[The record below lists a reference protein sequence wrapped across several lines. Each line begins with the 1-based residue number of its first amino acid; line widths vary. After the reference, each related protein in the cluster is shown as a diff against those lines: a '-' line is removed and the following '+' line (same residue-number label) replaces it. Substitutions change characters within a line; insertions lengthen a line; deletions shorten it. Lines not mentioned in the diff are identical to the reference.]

1 MNNKLITLNKL
12 ILQIYKYQNNFSDKK
27 MMTKLLQNYKGN
39 DFYQYINLQKNNYT
53 RETLLKSDKVEI
65 FLLSW
70 YAGSISKI
78 HDHSHNGCYMKI
90 LEGSLEESKYK
101 PKTLD
106 FVEKNIYLKNNI
118 SFIDNSHYHKIHNN
132 TIFPA
137 FSLHIY
143 SPPEHKVKFYT

>member
-1 MNNKLITLNKL
+1 MNLNKL

-27 MMTKLLQNYKGN
+27 LMTKLLQNYKGN
-39 DFYQYINLQKNNYT
+39 DFYQYINLQNKIYT

-106 FVEKNIYLKNNI
+106 FIEKNIYLKNNI

-143 SPPEHKVKFYT
+143 SPPEHKVTFYT